1 MSAGVLAAQI
11 ALYGLALI
19 MVVWYLAF
27 LLETHQSKRD
37 DRVLY
42 HGSNLREQGALLDQI
57 IATYLGGPKEIVK
70 YALYEPGAGMAT
82 VAHYLAGRYA
92 WKEAQAIE
100 IGPAVLLMGK
110 LRFAFWRGKT
120 AVQWKQENLFDSVY
134 TAPALVYCYLF
145 PKLITRLYREGK
157 LAGSLVVSLT
167 FPIEGLEPTEVF
179 TLPSWQGKLLVYDLR

>member
-1 MSAGVLAAQI
+1 MSVGVVIAQG

-42 HGSNLREQGALLDQI
+42 HGSNLREQGVLLDQI
-57 IATYLGGPKEIVK
+57 IATYLGDSEEVAK

-82 VAHYLAGRYA
+82 VAHYLAARYS
-92 WKEAQAIE
+92 WKEVQAIE
-100 IGPAVLLMGK
+100 IGPAILLLGR
-110 LRFAFWRGKT
+110 LRFALWKGKR
-120 AVQWKQENLFDSVY
+120 AVQWKRENLFESAYV
-134 TAPALVYCYLF
+134 APALVYCYLF
-145 PKLITRLYREGK
+145 PKMITRLYQEGK
-157 LAGSLVVSLT
+157 LTGSLVVSLT